1 MTGVL
6 PAGLLPHDVQTYI
19 VMTCVGLVVGMLGH
33 VARSRWLVLAGILLV
48 FAATVLFPL
57 AVNVTHDTPPAP
69 AGPTP
74 PP

>member
-1 MTGVL
+1 MTPVPP
-6 PAGLLPHDVQTYI
+6 PAILPHDVQTYI
-19 VMTCVGLVVGMLGH
+19 VMTCVGLVVGVLGH

-48 FAATVLFPL
+48 FLATVLFPL
-57 AVNVTHDTPPAP
+57 AVNVTNDSPPAP